1 MANPEKNPFKPNDVL
16 HSDNHTRLSPEA
28 IAKAMARHLRE
39 HPAAA
44 THNAKRMQKTTPR
57 G

>member
-1 MANPEKNPFKPNDVL
+1 MANPDKNPFKPNEVL
-16 HSDNHTRLSPEA
+16 HSTGHSHLSQEE
-28 IAKAMARHLRE
+28 IAKAMARHQRE